1 MVEVALW
8 LSGFATITLTAP
20 AAWAGDVALIEMLLT
35 KVTAVAGVPPK
46 LTVAPVRKPDPAM
59 VTIVPP
65 AVVPDN
71 GESEVIVGG
80 GLMYV

>member
-20 AAWAGDVALIEMLLT
+20 AAWAGVAAVIEMPLT
-35 KVTAVAGVPPK
+35 RVTAVAGVPPK

-59 VTIVPP
+59 VTLVPP
-65 AVVPDN
+65 AVVPETGDI
-71 GESEVIVGG
+71 EAIVGG
-80 GLMYV
+80 GLM